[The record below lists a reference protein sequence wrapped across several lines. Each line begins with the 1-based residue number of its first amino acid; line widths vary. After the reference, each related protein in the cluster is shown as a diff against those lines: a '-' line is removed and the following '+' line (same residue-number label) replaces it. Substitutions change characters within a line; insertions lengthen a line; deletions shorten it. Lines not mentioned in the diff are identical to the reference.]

1 MFLVSLPQQVITE
14 WRDDQQRSIAH
25 TSDANAHLRGA
36 QPQLARQMRTLA
48 RAAHGRD
55 AARRGV
61 VVDLQVKLASWAEA
75 ILFEVKTLHYSDRT
89 TTPGTGAGTYHT
101 VRAREDTQQVVR

>member
-61 VVDLQVKLASWAEA
+61 VVDLQIKLASWAEA
-75 ILFEVKTLHYSDRT
+75 ILFEVKTLLCT
-89 TTPGTGAGTYHT
+89 TATGPPHQAQVLART